1 LNFFKKWV
9 KLNKIDQYYNDQ
21 EFDMDMGSKKGVAI
35 TVAILVAIT
44 IASFSVWIVN
54 NSTNTEMTIVVTDF
68 QNHQEGI
75 SERHKIISNAI
86 ETSFSKLI
94 NEQIST
100 DEYLRIAEV
109 SSSQNNA
116 LLMELAYSDAPEE
129 WQESYINQIASLK
142 SFEAYII
149 ETMVMTNLINSD
161 GELEQRTEILNNI
174 EKLKEESIQYAKMA
188 NSSKPWGST
197 KNTIFISWKS
207 LKGNFVIISHNV
219 RE

>member
-1 LNFFKKWV
+1 
-9 KLNKIDQYYNDQ
+9 
-21 EFDMDMGSKKGVAI
+21 MGSKKGVAI

-75 SERHKIISNAI
+75 SERHKIISNAV
-86 ETSFSKLI
+86 ETSFSELI
-94 NEQIST
+94 NEEIST

-129 WQESYINQIASLK
+129 WQESYINRIASLK

-149 ETMVMTNLINSD
+149 ETMVMVNLINND
-161 GELEQRTEILNNI
+161 GEIEQRTEILNNI

-188 NSSKPWGST
+188 NSSKP
-197 KNTIFISWKS
+197 
-207 LKGNFVIISHNV
+207 
-219 RE
+219 

>member
-1 LNFFKKWV
+1 
-9 KLNKIDQYYNDQ
+9 
-21 EFDMDMGSKKGVAI
+21 MDMGSKKGVVI
-35 TVAILVAIT
+35 TVAILVVIT

-75 SERHKIISNAI
+75 TERHKIISNAI

-149 ETMVMTNLINSD
+149 ETMVMANLVNND
-161 GELEQRTEILNNI
+161 GDVEQRNEILNNI
-174 EKLKEESIQYAKMA
+174 EKLKEESIQYGELA
-188 NSSKPWGST
+188 NSSKP
-197 KNTIFISWKS
+197 
-207 LKGNFVIISHNV
+207 
-219 RE
+219 

>member
-1 LNFFKKWV
+1 
-9 KLNKIDQYYNDQ
+9 
-21 EFDMDMGSKKGVAI
+21 MGSKKGVAI

-75 SERHKIISNAI
+75 SERHKIISNAV
-86 ETSFSKLI
+86 ETSFSELI
-94 NEQIST
+94 NEEIST

-129 WQESYINQIASLK
+129 WQESYINRIASLK

-149 ETMVMTNLINSD
+149 ETMVMVNLINND
-161 GELEQRTEILNNI
+161 GEIEERTEILNNI

-188 NSSKPWGST
+188 DSSKP
-197 KNTIFISWKS
+197 
-207 LKGNFVIISHNV
+207 
-219 RE
+219 

>member
-1 LNFFKKWV
+1 
-9 KLNKIDQYYNDQ
+9 
-21 EFDMDMGSKKGVAI
+21 MGSKKGVVI
-35 TVAILVAIT
+35 TVAILVVIT

-75 SERHKIISNAI
+75 TERHKIISNAI

-100 DEYLRIAEV
+100 DEYIRIAEV

-129 WQESYINQIASLK
+129 WQESYINRIASLK

-149 ETMVMTNLINSD
+149 ETMVMANLINSD
-161 GELEQRTEILNNI
+161 GEIEQRTEILNNI

-188 NSSKPWGST
+188 DSSKP
-197 KNTIFISWKS
+197 
-207 LKGNFVIISHNV
+207 
-219 RE
+219 

>member
-1 LNFFKKWV
+1 
-9 KLNKIDQYYNDQ
+9 
-21 EFDMDMGSKKGVAI
+21 MDMGSKKGVVI

-129 WQESYINQIASLK
+129 WQESYINRIASLK

-149 ETMVMTNLINSD
+149 ETMVMANLINSD
-161 GELEQRTEILNNI
+161 GEIEQRTEILNNI

-188 NSSKPWGST
+188 DSSKP
-197 KNTIFISWKS
+197 
-207 LKGNFVIISHNV
+207 
-219 RE
+219 

>member
-1 LNFFKKWV
+1 
-9 KLNKIDQYYNDQ
+9 
-21 EFDMDMGSKKGVAI
+21 MGSKKGVAI

-75 SERHKIISNAI
+75 SERHKIISNAV
-86 ETSFSKLI
+86 ETSFLELI
-94 NEQIST
+94 KEEISA
-100 DEYLRIAEV
+100 DEYVRIAEV

-129 WQESYINQIASLK
+129 WQESYINRIASLK

-149 ETMVMTNLINSD
+149 ETMVMANLVNND
-161 GELEQRTEILNNI
+161 GDVEQRNEILNNI

-188 NSSKPWGST
+188 NSSKP
-197 KNTIFISWKS
+197 
-207 LKGNFVIISHNV
+207 
-219 RE
+219 